1 MIYDFALR
9 SECLL
14 EWHKNFVADAVGGNM
29 KKIAVTFLMLILA
42 VGGYSMIETLSLE
55 ELASRSDVIA
65 LVDVVG
71 VKAVGRL
78 PSKVEVVANL
88 VKVNEPFK
96 GGVAVGENLKIKTWR
111 GIEDNPALVEGSRVL
126 LFLKRSD
133 SHYTV
138 VNGVQGWW
146 PLEAD
151 GKFSAMGT
159 GKTIEDVKKAIENPP
174 AAAPARPKLTL

>member
-1 MIYDFALR
+1 
-9 SECLL
+9 
-14 EWHKNFVADAVGGNM
+14 M
-29 KKIAVTFLMLILA
+29 KKVAVTFLMLIMA
-42 VGGYSMIETLSLE
+42 VGGYCMIETLSLE

-78 PSKVEVVANL
+78 PSQVEVIANL

-96 GGVAVGENLKIKTWR
+96 GSVAVGENLKIKTWR
-111 GIEDNPALVEGSRVL
+111 GIEDNPTLVEGSRVL
-126 LFLKRSD
+126 LFLRRSD
-133 SHYTV
+133 NHYTV

-146 PLEAD
+146 PLDSA

-174 AAAPARPKLTL
+174 PPPPARPRLSL

>member
-1 MIYDFALR
+1 
-9 SECLL
+9 
-14 EWHKNFVADAVGGNM
+14 M
-29 KKIAVTFLMLILA
+29 KRVAVTVLLLIIA
-42 VGGYSMIETLSLE
+42 VGGYCMIETLSLE

-78 PSKVEVVANL
+78 PSQVEVIANL

-96 GGVAVGENLKIKTWR
+96 GSVA
-111 GIEDNPALVEGSRVL
+111 
-126 LFLKRSD
+126 
-133 SHYTV
+133 
-138 VNGVQGWW
+138 GVQGWW
-146 PLEAD
+146 PLDSA

-174 AAAPARPKLTL
+174 PPSPARPRLSL

>member
-1 MIYDFALR
+1 ML
-9 SECLL
+9 S
-14 EWHKNFVADAVGGNM
+14 GGNM
-29 KKIAVTFLMLILA
+29 KKVAVTVLLLIIA
-42 VGGYSMIETLSLE
+42 VGGYCMIETLSLE

-78 PSKVEVVANL
+78 PSQVEVIANL

-96 GGVAVGENLKIKTWR
+96 GSVAVGENLKIKTWR

-126 LFLKRSD
+126 LFLQRSD
-133 SHYTV
+133 NHYTV

-146 PLEAD
+146 PLGAD

-174 AAAPARPKLTL
+174 PPSPARPKLSL